1 MKSIPGPVFRLFFAH
16 LVTDLY
22 MPVIAAILPL
32 LISTRGYSYLL
43 AGLLV
48 TTYNLT
54 SSASQPLFGWLSDRK
69 GWQVHISV
77 SVLISAVFIGLM
89 GLFEPYPLLLACA
102 ALAAIGHAC
111 FHPHA
116 LSMVSR
122 LSTSLNRGRVTALFV
137 VGGNIGYSLGP
148 ILAGAVIVTFGLPGL
163 PLLILPALVMSV
175 LLRKTR
181 PDTLHVTAQQERRA
195 KMPITFATF
204 SPVLTLFSAS
214 TLRAWAVFAAIAF
227 LTPYLVLQ
235 GQDLFSANLF
245 VTLMLLSGVAG
256 QVSGGI
262 LADIYGKKEFVILGL
277 VFAIPAFFVFLSAG
291 GLLSSIALLLFGFSL
306 WSSFALTVAMAH
318 ELMPDHVGLTSG
330 LMLGV
335 SVGAGGLG
343 VAFTG
348 MVADSISLHAA
359 LFSIPV
365 LIIASLILM
374 IMVRYPWKS
383 LVSFRKAGK
392 HA

>member
-1 MKSIPGPVFRLFFAH
+1 LNALSGPIFRLFLAH

-48 TTYNLT
+48 TSYNLT
-54 SSASQPLFGWLSDRK
+54 SSASQPIFGWLSDKK

-89 GLFEPYPLLLACA
+89 GVVEPYPLLLACA
-102 ALAAIGHAC
+102 ALAALGHAC

-116 LSMVSR
+116 LTMVSR
-122 LSTSLNRGRVTALFV
+122 LATSLNRGKVTALFV
-137 VGGNIGYSLGP
+137 VGGNIGYALGP
-148 ILAGAVIVTFGLPGL
+148 ILAGAIIVTFGLTGL
-163 PLLILPALVMSV
+163 PLLVIPALVMAL
-175 LLRKTR
+175 LLRKSSLHPSGR
-181 PDTLHVTAQQERRA
+181 PSSPQAPSMGPV
-195 KMPITFATF
+195 TF
-204 SPVLTLFSAS
+204 SSFAPVFTLFSAS

-227 LTPYLVLQ
+227 LPPFLVLQ
-235 GQDLFSANLF
+235 GLDIFTANLV
-245 VTLMLLSGVAG
+245 VTLMLLAGVAG

-262 LADIYGKKEFVILGL
+262 LADMYGKKEFVILGL
-277 VFAIPAFFVFLSAG
+277 VLSIPAFGAFLATD
-291 GLLSSIALLLFGFSL
+291 GLISLAALLVFGFAL

-335 SVGAGGLG
+335 AVGAGGLG
-343 VAFTG
+343 VAATG
-348 MVADSISLHAA
+348 LIADRISLDAA
-359 LFSIPV
+359 LSTIPLLV
-365 LIIASLILM
+365 IGSLLLM
-374 IMVRYPWKS
+374 LLVRYPWKS
-383 LVSFRKAGK
+383 LSRPGE
-392 HA
+392 

>member
-1 MKSIPGPVFRLFFAH
+1 MKSIPGPIFRLFLAH

-69 GWQVHISV
+69 GWQVHISI

-89 GLFEPYPLLLACA
+89 GILEPYPLLLACA

-116 LSMVSR
+116 LSIVSR
-122 LSTSLNRGRVTALFV
+122 LSTSLNRGRVTSLFV

-148 ILAGAVIVTFGLPGL
+148 ILAGAVIVVYGLPGL
-163 PLLILPALVMSV
+163 PILIVPALLMAV
-175 LLRKTR
+175 LLRKTG
-181 PDTLHVTAQQERRA
+181 DTTAFPTAHHDERIG
-195 KMPITFATF
+195 KPITFATF
-204 SPVLTLFSAS
+204 SPVALLFAAS
-214 TLRAWAVFAAIAF
+214 TLRAWAVFSAIAF
-227 LTPYLVLQ
+227 LPPYFVMQ
-235 GQDLFSANLF
+235 GQDLFSANLL
-245 VTLMLLSGVAG
+245 VTLMLLAGVTGQIAG
-256 QVSGGI
+256 GV
-262 LADIYGKKEFVILGL
+262 LADIYGKKEFVVLGL
-277 VFAIPAFFVFLSAG
+277 VCAIPAFFVFLSTS
-291 GLLSSIALLLFGFSL
+291 GLLSIIALLLFGFSL

-348 MVADSISLHAA
+348 MIADSISLHAA
-359 LFSIPV
+359 LSSIPA
-365 LIIASLILM
+365 LIIAALLLMLI
-374 IMVRYPWKS
+374 VRYPWKYLPS
-383 LVSFRKAGK
+383 RVRPVL
-392 HA
+392 

>member
-1 MKSIPGPVFRLFFAH
+1 LAH

-48 TTYNLT
+48 TSYNLT
-54 SSASQPLFGWLSDRK
+54 SSASQPIFGWLSDKK

-89 GLFEPYPLLLACA
+89 GVVEPYPLLLACA
-102 ALAAIGHAC
+102 ALAALGHAC

-116 LSMVSR
+116 LTMVSR
-122 LSTSLNRGRVTALFV
+122 LATSLNRGKVTALFV
-137 VGGNIGYSLGP
+137 VGGNIGYALGP
-148 ILAGAVIVTFGLPGL
+148 ILAGAIIVTFGLTGL
-163 PLLILPALVMSV
+163 PLLVIPALVMAL
-175 LLRKTR
+175 LLRKSSLHPSGR
-181 PDTLHVTAQQERRA
+181 PSSPQAPSVG
-195 KMPITFATF
+195 PVTF
-204 SPVLTLFSAS
+204 SSFAPVFTLFSAS

-227 LTPYLVLQ
+227 LPPFLVLQ
-235 GQDLFSANLF
+235 GLDIFTANLV
-245 VTLMLLSGVAG
+245 VTLMLLAGVAG

-262 LADIYGKKEFVILGL
+262 LADMYGKKEFVILGL
-277 VFAIPAFFVFLSAG
+277 VLSIPAFGAFLATD
-291 GLLSSIALLLFGFSL
+291 GLISLAALLVFGFAL

-335 SVGAGGLG
+335 AVGAGGLG
-343 VAFTG
+343 VAATG
-348 MVADSISLHAA
+348 LIADRISLDAA
-359 LFSIPV
+359 LSTIPLLV
-365 LIIASLILM
+365 IGSLLLM
-374 IMVRYPWKS
+374 LLVRYPWKS
-383 LVSFRKAGK
+383 LSRPGE
-392 HA
+392 